1 MFEILKKL
9 SKRELSEFR
18 RYLNYAYSKEGETVN
33 QLFNI
38 LASHHPAFNKE
49 KISYSILSET
59 KINNKIYKEH
69 EIRDYAAKLNKM
81 VLDFLTMKK
90 FMGDKFAKDEVA
102 MDVLTDRELEKQF
115 MKIIMNYKQSIYT
128 EGLDRDA
135 FPREYKANSK
145 YFDFM
150 TLHYPVLKKYESE
163 EKIKLIESCRNNLKS
178 NMFTALIADNVIC
191 IINKLEFE
199 GKDCKFS
206 ETDGAL
212 INFMYEE
219 FGSHGITS
227 MMVLYKLLFDSFI
240 LPEIKSYEKYKKH
253 FFRIAA
259 SLSIK
264 EQEYHYRNLFILC
277 SILKRKTSTEKFK
290 NEAFALKKFYLE
302 TGLYRQVNSENLH
315 FSFILNMIKQC
326 SFVKDLL
333 WLEKYLEKN
342 IHEIKKADIKN
353 LLTFIS
359 IYRKIMEKNFSGAFA
374 SLNDINL
381 NSISVKYEF
390 RILKLKLLYET
401 GEVMNTLD
409 DINSM
414 REFIKRDRFLTKDLK
429 KKVMNFVF
437 YLERLI
443 KNSVNKKKLED
454 CKLELSYEKEIFF
467 KEWLMKKYSEKA
479 G

>member
-1 MFEILKKL
+1 
-9 SKRELSEFR
+9 
-18 RYLNYAYSKEGETVN
+18 
-33 QLFNI
+33 
-38 LASHHPAFNKE
+38 
-49 KISYSILSET
+49 
-59 KINNKIYKEH
+59 
-69 EIRDYAAKLNKM
+69 
-81 VLDFLTMKK
+81 
-90 FMGDKFAKDEVA
+90 
-102 MDVLTDRELEKQF
+102 
-115 MKIIMNYKQSIYT
+115 
-128 EGLDRDA
+128 
-135 FPREYKANSK
+135 
-145 YFDFM
+145 
-150 TLHYPVLKKYESE
+150 
-163 EKIKLIESCRNNLKS
+163 
-178 NMFTALIADNVIC
+178 
-191 IINKLEFE
+191 
-199 GKDCKFS
+199 
-206 ETDGAL
+206 
-212 INFMYEE
+212 
-219 FGSHGITS
+219 
-227 MMVLYKLLFDSFI
+227 
-240 LPEIKSYEKYKKH
+240 
-253 FFRIAA
+253 
-259 SLSIK
+259 
-264 EQEYHYRNLFILC
+264 
-277 SILKRKTSTEKFK
+277 
-290 NEAFALKKFYLE
+290 
-302 TGLYRQVNSENLH
+302 
-315 FSFILNMIKQC
+315 MIKQC

-454 CKLELSYEKEIFF
+454 CKLKLSYEKEIFF